1 LFVDVLF
8 FSCGMVSSEYL
19 YQIKK
24 KKLCQEKLMSKKFL
38 GALGL
43 LLADLVMIKF
53 VNVLSSEHVGLGN
66 MPNPGILVQMLTR
79 LKDD

>member
-1 LFVDVLF
+1 
-8 FSCGMVSSEYL
+8 
-19 YQIKK
+19 
-24 KKLCQEKLMSKKFL
+24 MSKKFL

-53 VNVLSSEHVGLGN
+53 VNVLSSEHVGLGS